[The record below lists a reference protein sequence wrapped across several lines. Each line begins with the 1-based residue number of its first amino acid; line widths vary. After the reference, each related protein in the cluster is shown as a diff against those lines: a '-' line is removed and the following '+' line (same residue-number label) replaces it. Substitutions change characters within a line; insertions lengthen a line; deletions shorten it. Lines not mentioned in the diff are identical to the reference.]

1 MAGKKSNSFI
11 NEKVIPLAGKLAS
24 SRHLIA
30 LRDGMTLAVPMIII
44 GSIFMII
51 AQFPIQA
58 YLDFM
63 AGIFGKN
70 WATVL
75 QYPTNA
81 SFHIMGLIAVIGIS
95 YNLAKSY
102 KVDPISASV
111 VSLGAFVLTIPLKTD
126 KDSINTI

>member
-1 MAGKKSNSFI
+1 
-11 NEKVIPLAGKLAS
+11 
-24 SRHLIA
+24 
-30 LRDGMTLAVPMIII
+30 MTLAVPMIII
-44 GSIFMII
+44 GSVFMII

-63 AGIFGKN
+63 ASVFGKN

-102 KVDPISASV
+102 KVDPISASIV
-111 VSLGAFVLTIPLKTD
+111 
-126 KDSINTI
+126 